1 MAWRS
6 RYIRA
11 SLLGSIGWRA
21 SLAAACRARLRGV
34 RAGLGRASA
43 GSSLTAGLGARPP
56 LAGGKCMARRSR
68 YIRASLLGSIGWRAS
83 LAAARRAGLRGVRAG
98 LGRAS

>member
-56 LAGGKCMARRSR
+56 VAGGKCMAWRSR

-83 LAAARRAGLRGVRAG
+83 LAAACRARLRGVRA
-98 LGRAS
+98 S